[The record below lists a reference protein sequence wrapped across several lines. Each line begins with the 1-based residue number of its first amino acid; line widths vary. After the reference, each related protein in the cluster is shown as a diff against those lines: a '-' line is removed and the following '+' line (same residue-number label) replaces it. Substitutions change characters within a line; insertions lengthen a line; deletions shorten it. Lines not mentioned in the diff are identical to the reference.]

1 MTILPKQ
8 ISSQICVS
16 LSCHWHS
23 LAVMW
28 LGDVPL
34 VISKNQSF
42 APKMQFVGPPC
53 TPRTLNSSD
62 PKLTKP
68 PGQLKEAIFWCTITM
83 QKSYW
88 PLPECTSSG
97 MEVKSQIQI
106 KTACSQFCHLPGFW
120 ATTHLLLRHPP
131 AFFPPTLPLSHTCKA
146 KKVSISKTNWLKR
159 LWFCSLLLY
168 YDLHSKWE
176 ILEWPYFLACTNH
189 PCDYCS

>member
-1 MTILPKQ
+1 L
-8 ISSQICVS
+8 SSVKTRALLQKCS
-16 LSCHWHS
+16 LWP
-23 LAVMW
+23 
-28 LGDVPL
+28 PL
-34 VISKNQSF
+34 HFTNIEFFRSKAYKTSRATERSNF
-42 APKMQFVGPPC
+42 LV
-53 TPRTLNSSD
+53 
-62 PKLTKP
+62 
-68 PGQLKEAIFWCTITM
+68 

-88 PLPECTSSG
+88 PLMECTSSG

-106 KTACSQFCHLPGFW
+106 KTTCSQFCHLPGFW

-131 AFFPPTLPLSHTCKA
+131 AFFPPNLPLSHTCKA

-176 ILEWPYFLACTNH
+176 ILKWPYFLACMNH